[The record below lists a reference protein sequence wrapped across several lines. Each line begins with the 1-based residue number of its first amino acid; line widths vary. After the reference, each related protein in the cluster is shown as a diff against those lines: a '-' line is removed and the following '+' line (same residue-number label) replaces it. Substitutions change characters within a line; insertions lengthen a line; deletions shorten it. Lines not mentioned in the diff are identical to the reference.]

1 MRLPLILVLA
11 ALAAVSFVIQV
22 SAQGG
27 DTPVTVGDGSVRLA
41 PKSALDKEW
50 DVLGAAVRRKKGGST
65 RIVSVQA
72 SGAGAVSTN
81 AVNCAPGRNCSLL
94 VVFRG
99 PDDFAVVTISS
110 ERGGR
115 GVTIANSI
123 PWDDF
128 SGSGDALVR
137 EAAYRVVWA
146 GITAGSTI
154 TQLCRDSNTSP
165 SCSVQVNF
173 R

>member
-1 MRLPLILVLA
+1 MRLPLILALA
-11 ALAAVSFVIQV
+11 ALAAASFVLQL

-41 PKSALDKEW
+41 PKSALDNEW
-50 DVLGAAVRRKKGGST
+50 DVLGAAARRKKGGSS

-72 SGAGAVSTN
+72 SGTGAVSTS
-81 AVNCAPGRNCSLL
+81 AVNCAPGQNCSVV

-99 PDDFAVVTISS
+99 PDDFAVVTLTS
-110 ERGGR
+110 EKGGK
-115 GVTIANSI
+115 GVVIANSI

-128 SGSGDALVR
+128 TASGDALVR
-137 EAAYRVVWA
+137 NAAYRVVWA

-165 SCSVQVNF
+165 SCSVRVNF